1 MIDKIIEI
9 LDKAVVTN
17 ISVYDMRAKTPF
29 YDYSII
35 CSVNSH
41 RQGAACVEYLK
52 SDAEKIGLIVR
63 GYNLGMESGW
73 FLVDLN
79 DVVVHIFVGNVR
91 ERYNLDGIYAN

>member
-1 MIDKIIEI
+1 MVNRVIEI

-17 ISVYDMRAKTPF
+17 VSVYDMREKTPF

-35 CSVNSH
+35 CTVNSA

-52 SDAEKIGLIVR
+52 DDAAKLGLNVR

-79 DVVVHIFVGNVR
+79 DIVVHIFVGNTR
-91 ERYNLDGIYAN
+91 ERYNLDSMYSN